1 MILIRFIKYILFFN
15 ANPKSYSDIVTL
27 KSKKKSPLPQVG
39 IYYLLYS
46 LLFKKNPPY
55 PPLKK
60 GGIISH
66 ILFLFLK
73 DLSIITNILFPPLKK
88 GGRGDFLVLFY
99 VPLVLGQRCY
109 SERIEESQFLW
120 HKILVR
126 FFAPLRM
133 TLFISLLFIFSISLN
148 ANTNNFDVLNDSI
161 VKQFPEIKVEAKAE
175 ENNASIKYT
184 SNTKIESDYFNII
197 SPMQLSDIINISPG
211 LFVKN
216 YGGLGGLK
224 TVSIRGTNAQHT
236 LIQLDGI
243 TLNSSQNSTFD
254 LSLLPMKIVENI
266 SISKGGLS
274 AIYGTGA
281 IGGVIEINTKHSNK
295 LSYKIESK
303 YGSFNDL
310 STAASVSVPIKNVN
324 ISSLLEY
331 QSSKGN
337 YPINVVH
344 FGEQK
349 EVKRENADF
358 ENISGCLNA
367 NATFDNSELN
377 GFILIRSS
385 ERGSP
390 GAVVQGSIENSV
402 ARLKEK
408 DLLSSLK
415 YSYFLSEM
423 SNLSFSVYGKLSNF
437 NFVDLDKFTS
447 KIKKTDFTSR
457 DVKFNLS
464 FNLLKKK
471 SNLQVGF
478 EGTFSDLRGNMLQKN
493 VGDYIKRNT
502 IGFYSNYDF
511 QIYNTELLTS
521 NAFTGFRVDGV
532 EKFSP
537 SFSPMLG
544 ALISANNFPLELKF
558 TVSSN
563 YRTPS
568 FNEMYYLN
576 YGSTNLKAEKST
588 SFNIGANS
596 KVFGFKVGLD
606 VFNIITNDL
615 IVSTATSPITWEA
628 MNIKEAISKGIEFA
642 VSNDSIF
649 DFIDLKIAYTL
660 QTTTDESENS
670 ILKGR
675 QIVYTP
681 KELLNVNCVFNIEEY
696 YLGVLLNYTSFVYSI
711 ADNSKESVIPSNFI
725 TNLFFSKTITL
736 GEYTIELRTE
746 ALNIFNEKYE
756 IIKNYPMPQR
766 AFKIGASFQL

>member
-1 MILIRFIKYILFFN
+1 MT
-15 ANPKSYSDIVTL
+15 A
-27 KSKKKSPLPQVG
+27 
-39 IYYLLYS
+39 
-46 LLFKKNPPY
+46 
-55 PPLKK
+55 
-60 GGIISH
+60 
-66 ILFLFLK
+66 
-73 DLSIITNILFPPLKK
+73 IT
-88 GGRGDFLVLFY
+88 
-99 VPLVLGQRCY
+99 
-109 SERIEESQFLW
+109 
-120 HKILVR
+120 
-126 FFAPLRM
+126 
-133 TLFISLLFIFSISLN
+133 SLLFIFSISLN
-148 ANTNNFDVLNDSI
+148 AKTNNFDVLNDSI

-175 ENNASIKYT
+175 ENKASIKYT
-184 SNTKIESDYFNII
+184 SNTKIESDYFNIM

-211 LFVKN
+211 LFLKN

-295 LSYKIESK
+295 LTYKIESK

-310 STAASVSVPIKNVN
+310 STAASISVPIKKVN
-324 ISSLLEY
+324 ISGLLEY

-337 YPINVVH
+337 YPIKVVH
-344 FGEQK
+344 FGEEK

-358 ENISGCLNA
+358 QNISGGLNA
-367 NATFDNSELN
+367 NATFDNSKLN

-390 GAVVQGSIENSV
+390 GAVVQGAIENSV

-408 DLLSSLK
+408 DLLSSIK

-423 SNLSFSVYGKLSNF
+423 SNISFSVYGKLSNF

-447 KIKKTDFTSR
+447 EMKTTDFTSR
-457 DVKFNLS
+457 DVKFNFS

-478 EGTFSDLRGNMLQKN
+478 EGSFSDLRGNMLQKN
-493 VGDYIKRNT
+493 VGDYIKRNS

-511 QIYNTELLTS
+511 QIYNTDLLTG

-532 EKFSP
+532 ENFSP
-537 SFSPMLG
+537 TLSPMLG

-576 YGSTNLKAEKST
+576 YGSTDLKTEKST

-596 KVFGFKVGLD
+596 EVFGFKVGLD
-606 VFNIITNDL
+606 LFNIITKDL

-628 MNIKEAISKGIEFA
+628 MNIKKAISKGIEFA
-642 VSNDSIF
+642 ISSDSIF
-649 DFIDLKIAYTL
+649 DFINVKIAYTL

-670 ILKGR
+670 LLKGK
-675 QIVYTP
+675 QIVYIP
-681 KELLNVNCVFNIEEY
+681 KELLNANCVFNIEKF
-696 YLGVLLNYTSFVYSI
+696 YLGILLNYTSFVYSI

-725 TNLFFSKTITL
+725 TNLFFSKTIKL
-736 GEYTIELRTE
+736 GEYKIELRAE

-766 AFKIGASFQL
+766 AFKIGASLQL